1 MKKLNLISFLSIFIL
16 FISCGYTPLYKGVKN
31 INFSISISEINGDRA
46 INNLIKSKLINYKS
60 NDLKINYDLNIKTEY
75 FKNIIAKDTTGA
87 ATEYKLIVKSTI
99 KLNSL
104 IDKKEFNFQES
115 FNMKAM
121 NDKLEEQDYEKNI
134 KSNLVNIIIR
144 KLILQLSR
152 MRWF

>member
-46 INNLIKSKLINYKS
+46 INNLIKSKLINFRS
-60 NDLKINYDLNIKTEY
+60 NDLKINYNLNIKTEY

-152 MRWF
+152 IR

>member
-1 MKKLNLISFLSIFIL
+1 MKKLNLISFLSVFIL
-16 FISCGYTPLYKGVKN
+16 FISCGYTPLYKGAKN
-31 INFSISISEINGDRA
+31 VNFSISISEINGDRT
-46 INNLIKSKLINYKS
+46 INNLIRSKLINFKS
-60 NDLKINYDLNIKTEY
+60 NDLKINYNLNIKTEY

-99 KLNSL
+99 KVNSL

-115 FNMKAM
+115 FNMKGM

-134 KSNLVNIIIR
+134 KSNLVNIIVR

-152 MRWF
+152 IR

>member
-152 MRWF
+152 MR

>member
-121 NDKLEEQDYEKNI
+121 SDKLEEQDYEKNI

-152 MRWF
+152 MR